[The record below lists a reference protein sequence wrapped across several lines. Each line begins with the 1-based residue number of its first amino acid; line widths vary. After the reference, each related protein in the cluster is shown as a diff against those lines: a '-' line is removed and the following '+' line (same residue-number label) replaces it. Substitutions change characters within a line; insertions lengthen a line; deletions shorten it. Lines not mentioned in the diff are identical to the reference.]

1 MFMCLFITSLKIFEL
16 FLSSINHWVQV
27 RFPTIPQR
35 IVIHMVLRERGC
47 VVSFFPDPCT
57 MLYWPRGSLAIILS
71 MFALPPPPPR
81 SYSAQWG
88 HNKHALDWKMF
99 LFSTKSYL
107 MADIGIGNELFWT
120 SYLAFWHGKYVLRR
134 TNGLYFL
141 FFPLQRTNIFAS
153 N

>member
-16 FLSSINHWVQV
+16 FLSSINHLSPSEVSHHPTKDCNTHGAEGARVCCFFFSWPMYYVVLASRQPSYHTLNV
-27 RFPTIPQR
+27 RT
-35 IVIHMVLRERGC
+35 
-47 VVSFFPDPCT
+47 
-57 MLYWPRGSLAIILS
+57 
-71 MFALPPPPPR
+71 PPPPPR